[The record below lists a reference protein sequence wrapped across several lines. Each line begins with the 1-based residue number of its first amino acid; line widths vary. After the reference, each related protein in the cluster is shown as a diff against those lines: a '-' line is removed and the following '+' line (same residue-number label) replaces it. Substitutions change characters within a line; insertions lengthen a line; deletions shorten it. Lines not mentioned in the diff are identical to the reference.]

1 MRGYFVFEL
10 KQFFTSKKN
19 IAVFALLTF
28 AALFYAFKLAPAYD
42 PIEKVDYD
50 EIEAR
55 YLTRAEFLDS
65 MFGKSLYGY
74 HESVGHAVSMF
85 GFLNPY
91 DERRLQAL
99 DEGDLRK
106 YADETSAWYYYT
118 NVYTYRNELL
128 AYNPRFYME
137 DRRFAEEEAYY
148 AYFEQFQRYDTY
160 KRVWYDLTIEILEQR
175 TALQT
180 LERLL
185 KGPLPYILLIA
196 TLLLTI
202 DIVTKDRRHPS
213 VLKGF
218 PIADWKR
225 LLVKVFVGLIGS
237 VFLWIPIIVGLMIVG
252 FQFGFGNLDLPVPVY
267 GYELIA
273 NEQGKF
279 VHMSMGIFLF
289 RCFLLL
295 ATWMV
300 VIVSAVLL
308 CSIIFRQEMFN
319 LLVGGLLIFGDR
331 FYASR
336 GVGYFWNV
344 EYFPISYVQ
353 VGNIVSKYQNFYFTS
368 EGLHDMLG
376 LKLLLASAAI
386 ILVLTL
392 LISLSKR
399 FRLIK

>member
-1 MRGYFVFEL
+1 MRRYFVFEL

-99 DEGDLRK
+99 DEADLRK

-128 AYNPRFYME
+128 AYNPRYYME

-252 FQFGFGNLDLPVPVY
+252 FQFGSGNLDLPVPVY

>member
-1 MRGYFVFEL
+1 MLGYFVFEL

-28 AALFYAFKLAPAYD
+28 TALFYAFKLAPAYD

-65 MFGKSLYGY
+65 MFGKSLYDY
-74 HESVGHAVSMF
+74 HESVRYAVSMF

-106 YADETSAWYYYT
+106 YADETSDWYYYT

-213 VLKGF
+213 ILRGF

-225 LLVKVFVGLIGS
+225 LLVKVSVGLIGS

-267 GYELIA
+267 GFELIA

-279 VHMSMGIFLF
+279 VHMSMGIFLI

-331 FYASR
+331 FYTSR

-344 EYFPISYVQ
+344 EYFPLSYVQ

-399 FRLIK
+399 FRLIN

>member
-1 MRGYFVFEL
+1 MRRYFVFEL

-128 AYNPRFYME
+128 AYNPRYYME

>member
-1 MRGYFVFEL
+1 MWGYFNFEL
-10 KQFFTSKKN
+10 KQFFSSKKN

-128 AYNPRFYME
+128 AYNPRYYME

>member
-1 MRGYFVFEL
+1 MKGYFIYEL
-10 KQFFTSKKN
+10 KQFFKNKKN

-28 AALFYAFKLAPAYD
+28 AAIFYAFKLAPTYD

-55 YLTRAEFLDS
+55 YLTRQEFLDKL
-65 MFGKSLYGY
+65 FGVDLGGY
-74 HESVGHAVSMF
+74 HSSVRYAVDLYT
-85 GFLNPY
+85 FLNQF
-91 DERRLQAL
+91 DDRRLQAL
-99 DEGDLRK
+99 DDGDLRK
-106 YADETSAWYYYT
+106 YAAATSEWYWYT
-118 NVYTYRNELL
+118 NLYTYRNELL
-128 AYNPRFYME
+128 AYNPRYYMG
-137 DRRFAEEEAYY
+137 DRRFAEDEAYY
-148 AYFEQFQRYDTY
+148 AYLEQFERYDKY
-160 KRVWYDLTIEILEQR
+160 QRVWYDLTIEIFEQR

-185 KGPLPYILLIA
+185 KGPLPYIILIA

-213 VLKGF
+213 ILKGF

-225 LLVKVFVGLIGS
+225 LFVKSVVGLIGS
-237 VFLWIPIIVGLMIVG
+237 ILLWIPIIVGLIIVG
-252 FQFGFGNLDLPVPVY
+252 FQFGFGNFDLPVPIY
-267 GYELIA
+267 DYNMIGKE
-273 NEQGKF
+273 EGKF
-279 VHMSMGIFLF
+279 VFMSMGMFLF

-295 ATWMV
+295 AVWMV
-300 VIVSAVLL
+300 VMVSVVLL
-308 CSIIFRQEMFN
+308 CSILFRQEMVN
-319 LLVGGLLIFGDR
+319 MLVGVLIIFGDR
-331 FYASR
+331 FYTSR
-336 GVGYFWNV
+336 GVGYFWDV
-344 EYFPISYVQ
+344 EYYPTSYVQ

-376 LKLLLASAAI
+376 LNLLLASTAL

>member
-65 MFGKSLYGY
+65 MFGKSLYDY
-74 HESVGHAVSMF
+74 HESVRYAVSMF

-99 DEGDLRK
+99 DEGDLRN
-106 YADETSAWYYYT
+106 YADETSDWYYYT

-160 KRVWYDLTIEILEQR
+160 KRVWYDLTIEIFEQR

-213 VLKGF
+213 ILRGF

-225 LLVKVFVGLIGS
+225 LLVKVSVGLIGS
-237 VFLWIPIIVGLMIVG
+237 VFLWIPIIVGLLIVG

-267 GYELIA
+267 GFELIA

-344 EYFPISYVQ
+344 EYFPLSYVQ

>member
-1 MRGYFVFEL
+1 MWEYFNFEF
-10 KQFFTSKKN
+10 KQFFTNKKN

-28 AALFYAFKLAPAYD
+28 VAIFYAFKLAPAYD

-55 YLTRAEFLDS
+55 YLTREEFLDS
-65 MFGKSLYGY
+65 MFGKNFSDY
-74 HESVGHAVSMF
+74 HYSVRYAVDLF
-85 GFLNPY
+85 DFLNPY
-91 DERRLQAL
+91 DEQRLQAL

-106 YADETSAWYYYT
+106 YVAATRDWYFYT
-118 NVYTYRNELL
+118 NMYTYRNELF
-128 AYNPRFYME
+128 AYNPRYYME
-137 DRRFAEEEAYY
+137 DRRFAEDEAYY
-148 AYFEQFQRYDTY
+148 AYLEQFQRNDAY

-185 KGPLPYILLIA
+185 KGPLPYIILIA

-213 VLKGF
+213 ILKGL

-225 LLVKVFVGLIGS
+225 LFIKACLGLIGS
-237 VFLWIPIIVGLMIVG
+237 VLLWIPIIVGLLIVG
-252 FQFGFGNLDLPVPVY
+252 FQFGFGNFDLPVPVY
-267 GYELIA
+267 GYDMIA
-273 NEQGKF
+273 NEEGKF
-279 VHMSMGIFLF
+279 VYMSMGMFLF

-295 ATWMV
+295 AAWMV

-308 CSIIFRQEMFN
+308 CSILFRQDMLN
-319 LLVGGLLIFGDR
+319 MVVGALLIFGER
-331 FYASR
+331 FYTSR

-344 EYFPISYVQ
+344 EYYPTSYVQ

-376 LKLLLASAAI
+376 LKLLLGGAAI
-386 ILVLTL
+386 LLVLTL
-392 LISLSKR
+392 LISISKP

>member
-1 MRGYFVFEL
+1 MRGYFNFEL

-19 IAVFALLTF
+19 IAVFFLLTF

-55 YLTRAEFLDS
+55 YLTREEFLDR
-65 MFGKSLYGY
+65 MLGKNLNNYHSSVGYAVSLY
-74 HESVGHAVSMF
+74 

-91 DERRLQAL
+91 DEQRLQAL

-106 YADETSAWYYYT
+106 YVVATRDWYFYT
-118 NVYTYRNELL
+118 NMYTFRNEML
-128 AYNPRFYME
+128 AYNPRYYMN
-137 DRRFAEEEAYY
+137 DRQFAEDEANY
-148 AYFEQFQRYDTY
+148 AYLEQFQRYDAY
-160 KRVWYDLTIEILEQR
+160 KRVWYDVTIEILEQR

-185 KGPLPYILLIA
+185 KGPLPYIILIA

-213 VLKGF
+213 ILKGF
-218 PIADWKR
+218 PITDWKQ
-225 LLVKVFVGLIGS
+225 LLVKVFVGLAGS
-237 VFLWIPIIVGLMIVG
+237 LLLWIPIIVGLIIVG
-252 FQFGFGNLDLPVPVY
+252 FQFGFGNFDLPVPVY
-267 GYELIA
+267 GYDMIA
-273 NEQGKF
+273 QEEGKF
-279 VHMSMGIFLF
+279 VYMSMGMFLF
-289 RCFLLL
+289 RCLLLL
-295 ATWMV
+295 AAWMV

-308 CSIIFRQEMFN
+308 CSILFRQEMLN
-319 LLVGGLLIFGDR
+319 MVVGTLLIFGDR
-331 FYASR
+331 FYTSR
-336 GVGYFWNV
+336 GVGYFWDV
-344 EYFPISYVQ
+344 EYYPTSYVQ
-353 VGNIVSKYQNFYFTS
+353 VGNIVSKYQNFYFTT

>member
-1 MRGYFVFEL
+1 MRRYFVFEL

-128 AYNPRFYME
+128 AYNPRYYME

-252 FQFGFGNLDLPVPVY
+252 FQFGSGNLDLPVPVY

>member
-99 DEGDLRK
+99 DEGDLRN
-106 YADETSAWYYYT
+106 YADETSDWYYYT

-128 AYNPRFYME
+128 AYNPRYYME